1 MVVIRS
7 AQGKLVGLSTM
18 CIRSGYKARGRNR
31 QPFTHRSEMRE
42 VSPRPVSRGRCR
54 DAAAFCFVYG
64 AESPRRA
71 VRTEMEARRE
81 IYPQTKRK
89 PSDTRCRGLWALS
102 CSDFVEVNKMLTAEV
117 LRPAGAARSKGLG
130 CFPTRPLCIN
140 KDIACKALC
149 VQKHCLQQSFFTRY
163 ARACVVSLNY
173 PTTGVQPEFAR
184 VIVST
189 NSRLRWI
196 CGGKPPA
203 RAHGL
208 WNKV

>member
-1 MVVIRS
+1 M
-7 AQGKLVGLSTM
+7 
-18 CIRSGYKARGRNR
+18 
-31 QPFTHRSEMRE
+31 
-42 VSPRPVSRGRCR
+42 
-54 DAAAFCFVYG
+54 
-64 AESPRRA
+64 
-71 VRTEMEARRE
+71 
-81 IYPQTKRK
+81 
-89 PSDTRCRGLWALS
+89 RCRGLGAL
-102 CSDFVEVNKMLTAEV
+102 CCLWVADHFADGGKIVCFRGVTKMYAAGKHFVEVNKMLTAEV

-184 VIVST
+184 VIMST

>member
-1 MVVIRS
+1 MIAPPGAVRAWIEPR
-7 AQGKLVGLSTM
+7 QGKYPQATRKALRRALS
-18 CIRSGYKARGRNR
+18 RSGG
-31 QPFTHRSEMRE
+31 
-42 VSPRPVSRGRCR
+42 
-54 DAAAFCFVYG
+54 FV
-64 AESPRRA
+64 
-71 VRTEMEARRE
+71 
-81 IYPQTKRK
+81 
-89 PSDTRCRGLWALS
+89 S

>member
-1 MVVIRS
+1 MDRATARKIPTSNKKALRR
-7 AQGKLVGLSTM
+7 ALS
-18 CIRSGYKARGRNR
+18 RSGG
-31 QPFTHRSEMRE
+31 
-42 VSPRPVSRGRCR
+42 
-54 DAAAFCFVYG
+54 FV
-64 AESPRRA
+64 
-71 VRTEMEARRE
+71 
-81 IYPQTKRK
+81 
-89 PSDTRCRGLWALS
+89 S

-189 NSRLRWI
+189 NSRLRWKAP
-196 CGGKPPA
+196 CKGTRTLEQSLVCYTSLGGVDSSGFVRGSRLGRCSGWRSK
-203 RAHGL
+203 
-208 WNKV
+208 